1 MKTIKI
7 RRTGSNPID
16 SIAQDAAERVKR
28 ALGSSGDVG
37 TPMSL
42 DAYIEENVEDN
53 MPQPLDFNDDIDN
66 EINDDYSGPFTGVL
80 DNEYNQEI
88 LDIIKKYESVK
99 VGEVLELYYQNRQ
112 SIDYTVSQI
121 KAIMSKTSNLIKG
134 L

>member
-80 DNEYNQEI
+80 DTEYNQEI

-99 VGEVLELYYQNRQ
+99 IGEVLELYYQNRQ

>member
-1 MKTIKI
+1 MKIKI
-7 RRTGSNPID
+7 NKVGSNPID

-42 DAYIEENVEDN
+42 DAYIEENVEEN
-53 MPQPLDFNDDIDN
+53 TPQPLDFNDDIDN

-80 DNEYNQEI
+80 DTEYNQEI

-99 VGEVLELYYQNRQ
+99 IGEVLELYYQNRQ

>member
-1 MKTIKI
+1 MKIKI
-7 RRTGSNPID
+7 NKVGSNPID

-42 DAYIEENVEDN
+42 DAYIEEKVEDN

-80 DNEYNQEI
+80 DTEYNQEI

>member
-1 MKTIKI
+1 MKIKI
-7 RRTGSNPID
+7 NKVGSNPID

-42 DAYIEENVEDN
+42 DAYIEENVEEN
-53 MPQPLDFNDDIDN
+53 TPQPLDFNDDIDN

>member
-1 MKTIKI
+1 MKIKI
-7 RRTGSNPID
+7 NKVGSNPID

-53 MPQPLDFNDDIDN
+53 MPQPLDFNEDIDN

-80 DNEYNQEI
+80 DTEYNQEI

>member
-1 MKTIKI
+1 MKIKI
-7 RRTGSNPID
+7 NKAGSNPID

-80 DNEYNQEI
+80 DTEYNQEI

>member
-1 MKTIKI
+1 MKIKI
-7 RRTGSNPID
+7 NKVGSNPID

-80 DNEYNQEI
+80 DTEYNQEI

>member
-1 MKTIKI
+1 MKIKI
-7 RRTGSNPID
+7 NKMGANPVD

-80 DNEYNQEI
+80 DTEYNQEI

>member
-42 DAYIEENVEDN
+42 DAYIEENVEEN
-53 MPQPLDFNDDIDN
+53 TPQPLDFNDDIDN

-80 DNEYNQEI
+80 DTEYNQEI

-99 VGEVLELYYQNRQ
+99 IGEVLELYYQNRQ

>member
-1 MKTIKI
+1 MKIKI
-7 RRTGSNPID
+7 NKVGSNPID

-42 DAYIEENVEDN
+42 DAYIEENT
-53 MPQPLDFNDDIDN
+53 PQPLDFNDDIDN

-80 DNEYNQEI
+80 DTEYNQEI
-88 LDIIKKYESVK
+88 LDILKKYESVK
-99 VGEVLELYYQNRQ
+99 IGEVLELYYQNRQ

>member
-42 DAYIEENVEDN
+42 DAYIEENVEEN
-53 MPQPLDFNDDIDN
+53 TPQPLDFNDDIDN

>member
-1 MKTIKI
+1 MKIKI
-7 RRTGSNPID
+7 NKMGANPVD

-42 DAYIEENVEDN
+42 DAYIEENVEEN
-53 MPQPLDFNDDIDN
+53 TPQPLDFNDDIDN

-99 VGEVLELYYQNRQ
+99 IGEVLELYYQNRQ

>member
-1 MKTIKI
+1 MKIKI
-7 RRTGSNPID
+7 NKVGSNPID

-42 DAYIEENVEDN
+42 DAYIEENVDEN
-53 MPQPLDFNDDIDN
+53 TPQPLDFNDDIDN

-80 DNEYNQEI
+80 DTEYNQEI

>member
-1 MKTIKI
+1 MKIKI
-7 RRTGSNPID
+7 NKVGSNPID

-66 EINDDYSGPFTGVL
+66 EIDDDYSGPFTGVL
-80 DNEYNQEI
+80 DTEYNQEI

>member
-1 MKTIKI
+1 MKVKVNKM
-7 RRTGSNPID
+7 GGNPID

-53 MPQPLDFNDDIDN
+53 IPQPLDFNDDIDN
-66 EINDDYSGPFTGVL
+66 EIGDEYVGPFT
-80 DNEYNQEI
+80 DTMATTYNSDI

-99 VGEVLELYYQNRQ
+99 IGEILELYYQNRQ

-121 KAIMSKTSNLIKG
+121 KAVMSKTSNLIKG

>member
-1 MKTIKI
+1 MKIKI
-7 RRTGSNPID
+7 NKVGSNPID

-42 DAYIEENVEDN
+42 DAYIEENVDEN
-53 MPQPLDFNDDIDN
+53 TPQPLDFNDDLDN

-80 DNEYNQEI
+80 DTEYNQEI

-99 VGEVLELYYQNRQ
+99 IGEVLELYYQNRQ

>member
-1 MKTIKI
+1 MKIKI
-7 RRTGSNPID
+7 NKVGSNPID

-53 MPQPLDFNDDIDN
+53 MPQPLDFNDDLDN

-80 DNEYNQEI
+80 DTEYNQEI

-99 VGEVLELYYQNRQ
+99 IGEVLELYYQNRQ

>member
-1 MKTIKI
+1 MKIKI
-7 RRTGSNPID
+7 NKVGSNPID
-16 SIAQDAAERVKR
+16 SIAQDAAERGKR

-42 DAYIEENVEDN
+42 DAYIEENVEEN
-53 MPQPLDFNDDIDN
+53 TPQPLDFNDDIDN

>member
-1 MKTIKI
+1 MKIKI
-7 RRTGSNPID
+7 NKVGSNPID

-42 DAYIEENVEDN
+42 DAYLEENVEEN
-53 MPQPLDFNDDIDN
+53 TPQPLDFNDDIDN

>member
-1 MKTIKI
+1 MKIKI
-7 RRTGSNPID
+7 NKVGSNPID

-53 MPQPLDFNDDIDN
+53 TPQPLDFNEDIDN
-66 EINDDYSGPFTGVL
+66 EINDEYVGPFT
-80 DNEYNQEI
+80 DTMSTTYNSEI
-88 LDIIKKYESVK
+88 YDAIKKYESVK

>member
-1 MKTIKI
+1 MKIKI
-7 RRTGSNPID
+7 NKVGSNPID

-42 DAYIEENVEDN
+42 DAYIEENVDEN
-53 MPQPLDFNDDIDN
+53 TPQPLDFNDDIDN

-80 DNEYNQEI
+80 DTEYNQEI

-99 VGEVLELYYQNRQ
+99 IGEVLELYYQNRQ

>member
-1 MKTIKI
+1 MKIKI
-7 RRTGSNPID
+7 NKVGSNPID

-80 DNEYNQEI
+80 DTEYNQEL

-99 VGEVLELYYQNRQ
+99 IGEVLELYYQNRQ

>member
-1 MKTIKI
+1 MKIKVNKV
-7 RRTGSNPID
+7 GSNPID

-66 EINDDYSGPFTGVL
+66 EINEDYSGPFTGVL
-80 DNEYNQEI
+80 DTEYNQEI

-99 VGEVLELYYQNRQ
+99 IGEVLELYYQNRQ
-112 SIDYTVSQI
+112 SMDYTVSQI

>member
-1 MKTIKI
+1 MKIKI
-7 RRTGSNPID
+7 NKVGSNPID

-42 DAYIEENVEDN
+42 DAYIEENVEEN
-53 MPQPLDFNDDIDN
+53 TPQPLDFNDDIDN
-66 EINDDYSGPFTGVL
+66 EINDDCSGPFTGVL
-80 DNEYNQEI
+80 DTEYNQEI

-99 VGEVLELYYQNRQ
+99 IGEVLELYYQNRQ

>member
-1 MKTIKI
+1 MKIKI
-7 RRTGSNPID
+7 NKMGANPMD

-80 DNEYNQEI
+80 DTEYNQEI

-99 VGEVLELYYQNRQ
+99 IGEVLELYYQNRQ

>member
-1 MKTIKI
+1 MKIKI
-7 RRTGSNPID
+7 NKVGSNPID

-42 DAYIEENVEDN
+42 DAYIEENVEEN
-53 MPQPLDFNDDIDN
+53 TPQPLDFNDDIDN
-66 EINDDYSGPFTGVL
+66 EIEDDYSGPFTGVL
-80 DNEYNQEI
+80 DTEYNQEI
-88 LDIIKKYESVK
+88 LDIIKKYESIK
-99 VGEVLELYYQNRQ
+99 IGEVLELYYQNRQ

>member
-1 MKTIKI
+1 MKIKI
-7 RRTGSNPID
+7 NKVGSNPID

-42 DAYIEENVEDN
+42 DAYIEENVEEN
-53 MPQPLDFNDDIDN
+53 TPQPLDFNDDIDN
-66 EINDDYSGPFTGVL
+66 EINDEYVGPFT
-80 DNEYNQEI
+80 DTMSTTYNSEI
-88 LDIIKKYESVK
+88 YDAIKKYESVK
-99 VGEVLELYYQNRQ
+99 IGEVLELYYQNRQ

>member
-1 MKTIKI
+1 MKIKI
-7 RRTGSNPID
+7 NKVGSNPID

-53 MPQPLDFNDDIDN
+53 MPQPLEFNDDIDN

-80 DNEYNQEI
+80 DTEYNQEI

-99 VGEVLELYYQNRQ
+99 IGEVLELYYQNRQ

>member
-1 MKTIKI
+1 MKIKI
-7 RRTGSNPID
+7 NKVGSNPID

-80 DNEYNQEI
+80 DTEYNQEI

-121 KAIMSKTSNLIKG
+121 KAIMSKTSNLIKR